1 MDQEFFI
8 ILLALQ
14 YLQDKILKGILPDF
28 CLLSEQ
34 TKKLHSLTLL
44 EVETCRVNIFTISVV
59 NCLCKF
65 IPERLLVYPN
75 YYFIDIIS

>member
-1 MDQEFFI
+1 MEQEFFI

-14 YLQDKILKGILPDF
+14 YLQNKIFKSILPDF

-34 TKKLHSLTLL
+34 MKKLHSLTLL
-44 EVETCRVNIFTISVV
+44 GVETGGVNIFTISV
-59 NCLCKF
+59 NCLHKF